1 MTIVSTKKQI
11 PKKTSAETVHRPLNS
26 TKNYQSD
33 IKENYETV
41 SSPNYKKN
49 GLKFD
54 RVYTKKGTHP
64 FETIEWEKRDAI
76 IKNMKGEAVYEQK
89 NIEVPKSWSLNATNI
104 ATSKYF
110 YGKGEK
116 RENSIKQLI
125 DRVTRTIA
133 DWGKEDGYFASKEDA
148 ESFYSELTH
157 LCVNQYGAFNSPVWF
172 NCGVHRYDTGSGTGR
187 YYWNTEKQEVLE
199 ADDNYTHPQCSACFI
214 NSVKDTMSSIL
225 GLTKTEGMLFK
236 FGSGAGVNLSPIR
249 SSMEALSGGG
259 EASGPVSFMKGFDA
273 FAGVIKSGGKTRR
286 AAKMICM
293 DISHPDIMEFIEC
306 KEKEE
311 KKIHALVEAG
321 YDGSFD
327 GEASRSVFFQNA
339 NHSIRVTD
347 EFMELCEDNQ
357 NWDTK
362 AVSDGRTI
370 ESKPALGYLK
380 KISEATWRCGDP
392 GLQYDTTIN
401 NWHTCSATDRIYA
414 SNPCSEYMFLNDSA
428 CNLASLNL
436 IKFRKDNGTFA
447 TEEFK
452 HAIRLFTTAQEIIV
466 DRASYP
472 VKNIAQNSHNY
483 RPLGLGYANIGSLL
497 MSFGLPYDSEAGRA
511 WAAGITAILTG
522 ESYHQSAIMAQVLGP
537 FPHYEKNKKSVMRI
551 MRKHKRAL
559 NNIKKEYIQKDVMTT
574 AQECWNNVVEL
585 GDKHG
590 LRNAQ
595 ASVLA
600 PTGTIGLMMDCATT
614 GIEPELALVK
624 YKSLMG
630 GGNMKFINTTVS
642 QALSKL
648 NYSNDQIKEISKH
661 IENKDTIENAPHL
674 KEEDLL
680 VFDCAFKPLNGKRFI
695 HYMGHIKMMATVQ
708 SFISGAISKTVN
720 MPEESTVKDVIDAYT
735 QGWKLGIK
743 ALAIY
748 RDGSKGAQP
757 LSTKKAEEKSESKK
771 EVVIGP
777 YRKKLEDERES
788 ITHKFTIGGHKGYIT
803 VGMYENG
810 QPGEIFI
817 TMAKEGSTI
826 SGLMDAFATSTS
838 LNLQYGVPLKILI
851 NKFSHVRFEPSG
863 FTNNKE
869 IPMVKS
875 IMDYIFRWLALK
887 FLAKEEASEFHTATR
902 IKDKIN
908 EIDKKEE
915 TAPSS
920 EPQQSQKKE
929 GEKQEYAEPI
939 TFKNHEDAIACHV
952 CGSTMVRNGSCYKCD
967 NCGAT
972 SGCS

>member
-1 MTIVSTKKQI
+1 MTTVSTQKQVSE
-11 PKKTSAETVHRPLNS
+11 KTSAKTIRKPSNLI
-26 TKNYQSD
+26 KNYQSD
-33 IKENYETV
+33 LKE
-41 SSPNYKKN
+41 NYKKN

-54 RVYTKKGTHP
+54 RIYTKKGIHP
-64 FETIEWEKRDAI
+64 FDAIEWEKRDAV
-76 IKNMKGEAVYEQK
+76 IKNMKGETVYEQK
-89 NIEVPKSWSLNATNI
+89 NVEVPKSWSINATKI
-104 ATSKYF
+104 TVSKYF
-110 YGKGEK
+110 YGKGNT
-116 RENSIKQLI
+116 RENSVKQLV
-125 DRVTRTIA
+125 DRVTRTMA
-133 DWGKEDGYFASKEDA
+133 DWGKEDGYFASEKDA
-148 ESFYSELTH
+148 ETFYNELTY
-157 LCVNQYGAFNSPVWF
+157 LCLNQYGAFNSPVWF

-199 ADDNYTHPQCSACFI
+199 AGDNYTHPQCSACFI

-311 KKIHALVEAG
+311 KKIHALIAAG

-327 GEASRSVFFQNA
+327 GEAYKSVFFQNA

-347 EFMELCEDNQ
+347 KFMELCENNQ
-357 NWDTK
+357 NWNTK
-362 AVSDGRTI
+362 AISDGRTI
-370 ESKPALGYLK
+370 ESKPAFDYLK

-401 NWHTCSATDRIYA
+401 DWHTCSATDRIYA

-436 IKFRKDNGTFA
+436 MKFRKDNGTFD
-447 TEEFK
+447 TEKFR
-452 HAIRLFTTAQEIIV
+452 HAVRLFTTAQEIIV

-472 VKNIAQNSHNY
+472 VKNIAQNSHDY

-522 ESYHQSAIMAQVLGP
+522 ESYHQSAIMARALGS
-537 FPHYEKNKKSVMRI
+537 FPYYKKNEKSITRVMKKHQ
-551 MRKHKRAL
+551 KAL
-559 NNIKKEYIQKDVMTT
+559 NNIKKEYVQKDIITT
-574 AQECWNNVVEL
+574 AQKCWDDVIEL
-585 GDKHG
+585 NEKYG

-624 YKSLMG
+624 YKSLIG
-630 GGNMKFINTTVS
+630 GGNMKFVNTTVV
-642 QALSKL
+642 QALTRL
-648 NYSNDQIKEISKH
+648 NYTGSQIKEISKH
-661 IENKDTIENAPHL
+661 IESKDTIEGAPHL
-674 KEEDLL
+674 KKEDLF

-695 HYMGHIKMMATVQ
+695 HYMGHIQMMAAVQ
-708 SFISGAISKTVN
+708 PFISGAISKTVN
-720 MPEESTVKDVIDAYT
+720 MPEESTVDDIIDAYT
-735 QGWKLGIK
+735 QGWKLSIK

-757 LSTKKAEEKSESKK
+757 LSTKKTETKSESEKK
-771 EVVIGP
+771 AVIGP
-777 YRKKLEDERES
+777 YRKKLEDERRS
-788 ITHKFTIGGHKGYIT
+788 ITHKFSVGGHKGYIT

-875 IMDYIFRWLALK
+875 VMDYIFRWLALK
-887 FLAKEEASEFHTATR
+887 FLPREEASEFHTAIR

-908 EIDKKEE
+908 EIDKNSSSDV
-915 TAPSS
+915 SS
-920 EPQQSQKKE
+920 ETLVKE
-929 GEKQEYAEPI
+929 EKQEYAEPI
-939 TFKNHEDAIACHV
+939 TFKNHEDAIACHI
-952 CGSTMVRNGSCYKCD
+952 CGSTMIRNGSCYKCD